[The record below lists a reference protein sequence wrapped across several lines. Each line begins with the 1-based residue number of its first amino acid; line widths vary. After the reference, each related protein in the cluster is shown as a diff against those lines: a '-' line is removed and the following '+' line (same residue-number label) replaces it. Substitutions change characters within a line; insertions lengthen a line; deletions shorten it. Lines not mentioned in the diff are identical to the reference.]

1 MDDNVPHNIT
11 CMNQFSSVSSQGSS
25 LSLEF
30 ELDDD
35 PPGFGLLTIDARGDH
50 FAGKISIW
58 CMKEELLRLAE
69 ALSHMPLKA
78 DTPAEFFTDDVTLNF
93 LETGS
98 KRLVRCDVKMRI
110 SSEENELGYVPSMST
125 SHTVDYSQLKRFS
138 DDLSRLANGEI
149 VQAIL

>member
-1 MDDNVPHNIT
+1 MDE
-11 CMNQFSSVSSQGSS
+11 NQQREVGLFNRLSSVSSQGSS
-25 LSLEF
+25 LSLAF

-35 PPGFGLLTIDARGDH
+35 PRGFGLLTIDARGDH

-69 ALSHMPLKA
+69 ALRHMPLKA
-78 DTPAEFFTDDVTLNF
+78 DTPAEFVTDDVTLNF

-98 KRLVRCDVKMRI
+98 KRLVRCDVKMGI

-125 SHTVDYSQLKRFS
+125 SLTVDYSELKRFS